1 MNRLVQVV
9 AIAALVPIAVASAAA
24 AKPRASLT
32 PTISAAPRV
41 ELQPAVARLGEE
53 ATITVA
59 GVHARAVEVRL
70 AATDIVGRALPWRSL
85 ARVNGA
91 WVGTLP
97 APTMLGVYPVFLRTS
112 AGASLFSSQRLFLR
126 VFQPGTRARPAFAN
140 PLDVARWWVGAVPHA
155 TLVAVKAW
163 PLPAFDRR
171 DASLHRLFVVAYSPP
186 GHPEASERLGM
197 FITAFR
203 DGYNAPWQFLEATIE
218 P

>member
-1 MNRLVQVV
+1 MTRLVHVLAV
-9 AIAALVPIAVASAAA
+9 AALASIAVASDVA
-24 AKPRASLT
+24 AKPKA
-32 PTISAAPRV
+32 SAAPRL

-53 ATITVA
+53 ATITVS
-59 GVHARAVEVRL
+59 GVHTGSVQVRL

-85 ARVNGA
+85 RRVNGT

-112 AGASLFSSQRLFLR
+112 PGSPLFSAQRLFLR
-126 VFQPGTRARPAFAN
+126 VFDPGTRARPAFEN
-140 PLDVARWWVGAVPHA
+140 PVDVARWWVEAVPHA

-171 DASLHRLFVVAYSPP
+171 DARLHRLFVVAYSPP
-186 GHPEASERLGM
+186 GHPEVNDRLGM

-203 DGYNAPWQFLEATIE
+203 DGYAAPWQFLEATLE